1 MRPASIRI
9 LFLACC
15 LLPLSAHAAIARELD
30 AELGRARALV
40 EAGEGACSD
49 QQVRELKEIIAL
61 ADGASADLHKKID
74 SLERIQTMLTSGL
87 IGALVT
93 AAVAVIGALTN
104 FRRSRADRDFRR
116 LEVLEK
122 ATQLQASGIGVP
134 PDILQDYANR
144 P

>member
-1 MRPASIRI
+1 
-9 LFLACC
+9 
-15 LLPLSAHAAIARELD
+15 
-30 AELGRARALV
+30 
-40 EAGEGACSD
+40 
-49 QQVRELKEIIAL
+49 
-61 ADGASADLHKKID
+61 
-74 SLERIQTMLTSGL
+74 MLTSGL